1 MCLQPS
7 VWRICVGGV
16 SPACGVKTLMHSWGR
31 EHSSLLGF
39 GYLFICFKMIWGLS
53 GRVPPLKKTKLL
65 QICEADQNPGFT
77 SQGTETI
84 GWCKC
89 GCK

>member
-7 VWRICVGGV
+7 VWRVCVGGV

-39 GYLFICFKMIWGLS
+39 GHLFICFKMIWGLS
-53 GRVPPLKKTKLL
+53 GRVPPSKKTSYYKFVRLIRIPLL
-65 QICEADQNPGFT
+65 LLRVPRQ
-77 SQGTETI
+77 
-84 GWCKC
+84 
-89 GCK
+89 